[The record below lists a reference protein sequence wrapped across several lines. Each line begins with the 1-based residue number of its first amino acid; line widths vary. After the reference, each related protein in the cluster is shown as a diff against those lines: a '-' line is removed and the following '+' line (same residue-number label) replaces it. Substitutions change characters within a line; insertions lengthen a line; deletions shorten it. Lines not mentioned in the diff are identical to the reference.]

1 MDISEL
7 LLDPIAHHSFHYTSN
22 GKALVR
28 LDGEIKMVNH
38 SLCKMLG
45 YTEQEL
51 IRKTFQDIIYSE
63 DVSSYTGSINAL
75 LGGNIDYVEMEN
87 RYICHDGMHK
97 WGITG
102 LSVIQK
108 ESLPESCFLIQIQ
121 EVTHR
126 KRLVELNEEY
136 AHKFRMLADNH
147 PDLVYDVML
156 DGSISYVNRTCAKLL
171 GDDLYE
177 FEKALD
183 NVIEKSPAAGYTK
196 VHEGA
201 FSNGSIDSNER
212 WAHLKV
218 QRVTYPQ
225 FRSG

>member
-1 MDISEL
+1 
-7 LLDPIAHHSFHYTSN
+7 
-22 GKALVR
+22 
-28 LDGEIKMVNH
+28 
-38 SLCKMLG
+38 
-45 YTEQEL
+45 
-51 IRKTFQDIIYSE
+51 
-63 DVSSYTGSINAL
+63 
-75 LGGNIDYVEMEN
+75 MEN

-156 DGSISYVNRTCAKLL
+156 DGSISYVNRACAKLL

-177 FEKALD
+177 FEKALG
-183 NVIEKSPAAGYTK
+183 NVIEKSLQQVTERYTK
-196 VHEGA
+196 EPFQMEASIVTKDGRILKFSVLHIPNFIRDELVGVHCVA
-201 FSNGSIDSNER
+201 RD
-212 WAHLKV
+212 
-218 QRVTYPQ
+218 VTYNPTWK
-225 FRSG
+225 RHWSIAKKISVVS